1 MGNKMSDPVLSQLL
15 SADSDLE
22 TQEAKLIAQLKA
34 IQAKRAS
41 LQSVLGIFDSG
52 KTATA
57 DTNGSTIPTQ
67 IADVENVPA
76 TEKPAKSASK
86 QEAKATKEKPTQ
98 PRKPAARSKASR
110 RGWQK
115 YMRDEHGQ
123 TPLPLVVSGILKAQ
137 PKKLF
142 EIAEVIDA
150 IVEESILHSVRKN
163 ARNRI
168 SNILAEGAR
177 KREWHRPKAGYYR
190 FAK

>member
-1 MGNKMSDPVLSQLL
+1 MSDSVLSKLF

-22 TQEAKLIAQLKA
+22 AQEAKLIAQLRA

-41 LQSVLGIFDSG
+41 LQSVLEIFDPG
-52 KTATA
+52 KTTAA
-57 DTNGSTIPTQ
+57 DTNGSTAPAQVPDVGAEPPTG
-67 IADVENVPA
+67 
-76 TEKPAKSASK
+76 KPAKAASK
-86 QEAKATKEKPTQ
+86 QRTNATKAKPTQ
-98 PRKPAARSKASR
+98 PRKSAAQSKATR

-115 YMRDEHGQ
+115 YMRAEHGQ
-123 TPLPLVVSGILKAQ
+123 TPLPMIVYGILKAQ

-150 IVEESILHSVRKN
+150 IVEESIPHSIRKN

-177 KREWHRPKAGYYR
+177 KRDWYRPKAGCYR

>member
-15 SADSDLE
+15 SADSDLA
-22 TQEAKLIAQLKA
+22 TQETKLIAQLEA

-41 LQSVLGIFDSG
+41 LQSVLEIFGPD
-52 KTATA
+52 KATAA
-57 DTNGSTIPTQ
+57 DTNGSATAQ
-67 IADVENVPA
+67 IANVGAAPSL
-76 TEKPAKSASK
+76 EKPAKSTSK
-86 QEAKATKEKPTQ
+86 PGAKETKAKPTQ
-98 PRKPAARSKASR
+98 PRKPAAQSKANR

-115 YMRDEHGQ
+115 YMRVEHGQ
-123 TPLPLVVSGILKAQ
+123 TPLPMIVYGILKAK

-150 IVEESILHSVRKN
+150 IVEESIPHSIRKN

-177 KREWHRPKAGYYR
+177 KREWYRPKAGCYR

>member
-1 MGNKMSDPVLSQLL
+1 MPDPVLSQLL

-22 TQEAKLIAQLKA
+22 SMEAQLIARLKA

-41 LQSVLGIFDSG
+41 LRSVLAIFEPDQT
-52 KTATA
+52 TAA
-57 DTNGSTIPTQ
+57 DMNGAPAPAQ
-67 IADVENVPA
+67 IADVGAEPP

-86 QEAKATKEKPTQ
+86 QRTKATKAKPTQ
-98 PRKPAARSKASR
+98 PRKLAAQSQSTR

-123 TPLPLVVSGILKAQ
+123 TPLPMIVSGILKAQ

-150 IVEESILHSVRKN
+150 IVEESIPPLPFAKN

-177 KREWHRPKAGYYR
+177 KHEWYRPKA
-190 FAK
+190 A

>member
-1 MGNKMSDPVLSQLL
+1 MSDPVLSKLL
-15 SADSDLE
+15 AADSDLE
-22 TQEAKLIAQLKA
+22 SQAAKLTAQLKA

-41 LQSVLGIFDSG
+41 LQSVLGIFEPG
-52 KTATA
+52 KTTAT
-57 DTNGSTIPTQ
+57 DTNGAAAPTQ
-67 IADVENVPA
+67 ITDVEGVPP
-76 TEKPAKSASK
+76 TKKPAKAASK
-86 QEAKATKEKPTQ
+86 REAKLTKDKPTQ
-98 PRKPAARSKASR
+98 PRKPAARSKAIR

-115 YMRDEHGQ
+115 YVRDEHGQ
-123 TPLPLVVSGILKAQ
+123 TPLPMIVSGILKAQ

-150 IVEESILHSVRKN
+150 IVEETIPHSVRKN

>member
-1 MGNKMSDPVLSQLL
+1 MSDPVLSKLL

-22 TQEAKLIAQLKA
+22 ALEAKLIGQLEA

-41 LQSVLGIFDSG
+41 LQSVLEIFDSG
-52 KTATA
+52 KTTA
-57 DTNGSTIPTQ
+57 GDTNGSAAPSQ
-67 IADVENVPA
+67 IADVGAEPS

-86 QEAKATKEKPTQ
+86 QGAKATKAKPTQ
-98 PRKPAARSKASR
+98 PRKPVAESKALR

-115 YMRDEHGQ
+115 YMRNEHGQ
-123 TPLPLVVSGILKAQ
+123 APLPVIVSGILQAQ

-150 IVEESILHSVRKN
+150 IVEESIPHSVRKN

-177 KREWHRPKAGYYR
+177 KREWYRPKAGCYR